1 MLGVFWLF
9 HLLVQDPSTSWNS
22 CGSFLMFMS
31 LAGIVLCPASIA
43 LLARWLPSR
52 TYFRLLW
59 SSTTMRMGYC
69 VSAVFSLSDSMP
81 PLVFLIII
89 FSMLLVGMLY
99 VG

>member
-1 MLGVFWLF
+1 
-9 HLLVQDPSTSWNS
+9 
-22 CGSFLMFMS
+22 MFMS

-52 TYFRLLW
+52 TYFRLLL
-59 SSTTMRMGYC
+59 SSTTMRIGYF
-69 VSAVFSLSDSMP
+69 VSAVFNLFVSMP

-89 FSMLLVGMLY
+89 FSILLVGILC